1 MEALLDELMQL
12 DKVSLDAEF
21 DALGRQ
27 PGSSRAADAQPITRA
42 EFDAAK
48 RDDARQ
54 RRRSRRRL
62 LREILQLPTRLT
74 IPGATRRNRW
84 LRRRLGLASL
94 LARARHVL
102 AQHEHVVACEPFQL
116 AELRRS
122 RSVAAAARWPPP
134 SDRSAIRTI
143 GRDYAAM
150 QIGALSLPTQRVARD
165 LHLSCAVL

>member
-1 MEALLDELMQL
+1 MEVGGQD
-12 DKVSLDAEF
+12 DA
-21 DALGRQ
+21 GRH
-27 PGSSRAADAQPITRA
+27 PL
-42 EFDAAK
+42 

-54 RRRSRRRL
+54 RRRSRCRL

-74 IPGATRRNRW
+74 IPGATRSNRW

-122 RSVAAAARWPPP
+122 RSVAAAV
-134 SDRSAIRTI
+134 
-143 GRDYAAM
+143 G
-150 QIGALSLPTQRVARD
+150 QIGHAHHRPRLRRGKLARSPANTARPATYALVHVVEVSRWVVYIRMLPIHPR
-165 LHLSCAVL
+165 LFFS